1 MNNEEENSHVNSAF
15 CRPET
20 YALPFQVQYQQNSIP
35 YNNYVRS
42 SSKKEKFIT
51 DKLIGR
57 LKCHR
62 NDVYEMRSDDDEEDV
77 FIYALNFCPNQV
89 RIKKRF
95 SFRNPSKSWEI
106 IS

>member
-35 YNNYVRS
+35 YHNNVRS
-42 SSKKEKFIT
+42 LSQKDKFIT

-62 NDVYEMRSDDDEEDV
+62 NDVYEMKSDDDEEDV

-89 RIKKRF
+89 RIIK
-95 SFRNPSKSWEI
+95 NKSPGQKTREI
-106 IS
+106 K